1 MKNLKFIRKKQQFT
15 QERLAQQLG
24 VSRSTISMW
33 ETGVCQPD
41 NQMLV
46 ELSHVLGVSVD
57 YLLGNAEIP
66 DVSAFGGMHVQKT
79 VLGSNGHSGAI
90 MEDPELAK
98 LMELAGKLPK
108 SALRLLIEVAESMIK

>member
-66 DVSAFGGMHVQKT
+66 DVSAFGGMHV
-79 VLGSNGHSGAI
+79 
-90 MEDPELAK
+90 
-98 LMELAGKLPK
+98 ELAGKLPK